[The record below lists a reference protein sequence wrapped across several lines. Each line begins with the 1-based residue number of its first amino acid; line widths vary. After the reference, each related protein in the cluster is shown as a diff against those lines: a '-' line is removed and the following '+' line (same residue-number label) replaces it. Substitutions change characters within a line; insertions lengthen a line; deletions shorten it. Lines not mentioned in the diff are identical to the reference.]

1 MFRFDSAPL
10 GSVEHGRIGV
20 GGMMDHG
27 VRVIDRH

>member
-20 GGMMDHG
+20 GGMDHG